1 MGNIIS
7 HGIKAVALGTVKGV
21 IMVSYWPCI
30 VLCMGGTLFYMA
42 GMKKGCKI
50 ATGSM
55 LTYIILQALK
65 LGLM

>member
-1 MGNIIS
+1 MGNLITS
-7 HGIKAVALGTVKGV
+7 GLKNAALGTVKGV

-42 GMKKGCKI
+42 GMKKGGKI

-55 LTYIILQALK
+55 LTYIILQAIK